1 MFTFFVVKCCLNY
14 TVLNFTTRG
23 LHYIGNDELVIIL
36 EFENNA
42 HISNSV
48 DDESVSSST
57 SSSGCNNMIPKDIF
71 VHLNDIYK
79 DVERGVAVNELS
91 HTGPRSNVF
100 LGSRNYG
107 GFIYIR
113 RTFQC
118 MQDIIVPENPYLIG
132 ILIHRSEVPWAKVFP
147 LRLMLRL
154 GAQYRYYPCP
164 HVSITNRDSV
174 YAEIAQTIINFLAVC
189 KTRLLVLYNYY
200 IHTNYSFFVFIV

>member
-1 MFTFFVVKCCLNY
+1 M
-14 TVLNFTTRG
+14 
-23 LHYIGNDELVIIL
+23 GNDELVIIL
-36 EFENNA
+36 EFEQSNKIESSDTNCDAGNNNTD
-42 HISNSV
+42 I
-48 DDESVSSST
+48 
-57 SSSGCNNMIPKDIF
+57 NNVGNNLIPKDIF
-71 VHLNDIYK
+71 VHLNEIYK
-79 DVERGVAVNELS
+79 DAERGITVNELA

-132 ILIHRSEVPWAKVFP
+132 ILIHRCEVPWAKVFP

-164 HVSITNRDSV
+164 HVSIRNRESV
-174 YAEIAQTIINFLAVC
+174 YAEIAQTIINFLAVNVFPSWNVNQIHYLHSSC
-189 KTRLLVLYNYY
+189 DCVLLIL
-200 IHTNYSFFVFIV
+200 I